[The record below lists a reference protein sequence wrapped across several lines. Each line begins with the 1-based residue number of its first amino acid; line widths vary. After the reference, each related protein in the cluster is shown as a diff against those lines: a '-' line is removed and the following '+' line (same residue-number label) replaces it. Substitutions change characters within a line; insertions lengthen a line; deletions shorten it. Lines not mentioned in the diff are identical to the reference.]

1 MNEKLTTQKDNLA
14 RLMAGEDLTVVH
26 KRIPT
31 AYFDVKNRVLA
42 CPIFKDDMSPE
53 LYDLFMGHEVGHAL
67 NTPYEGLHS
76 TLEKNRTLKGYLNVV
91 EDVRIE
97 KAIKKKYPG
106 LVKSFFAAY
115 KELVAQDFF
124 GIKDKDVNKLSLIDK
139 INIKTKVG
147 ATAGVVFTA
156 EELPFYEMAEACTTW
171 EEVVECATAIY
182 EWSKENETRDD
193 SDEMLKQGITMPDV
207 GDEEEGDESEDDY
220 MEPNFD
226 PNTGESEDED
236 GMPGEEDSKSL
247 SEAGDDSAEG
257 DEEGEEGEESGDGE
271 EEGEEEGGQGDINPS
286 AGQGSNIDQESYYD
300 DSDGARESI
309 TEHNAHNNEGE
320 FYEDA
325 PIVRT
330 TKDISNAFKKDGEI
344 DNIVVGAE
352 EIAEVVE
359 TFIQEYSDGDK
370 WKELIPSM
378 GLHTTKKILDKNK
391 NLISHM
397 AKEFEMKQNAM
408 RSVKAFQ
415 GKTGK
420 LDMNSIAKYQV
431 MDDIFKRVT
440 YLPDGKNHGV
450 MVLLDWSGSIYGSV
464 KNLLEQSLILAEF
477 CKKVNIPYRIYA
489 FSDQF
494 KVRDDMIRGENVLL
508 ELFSD
513 KQKKKSYRDS
523 LKTFGILYNHY
534 ITSETRNWSKSEEIV
549 DEWFKG
555 LNVSYSWD
563 RWDIINGL
571 PCPNQLR
578 LGGTPLNNSLV
589 AMRKM
594 LPEFKSAYQLEK
606 MILTVITDGFS
617 HDSNLLRLNRE
628 EREEMWENEKE
639 VKATMEGSDDYWK
652 RVDQQIFI
660 TDPYS
665 KKQYPYV
672 VPAKNDY
679 YSRGY
684 PTEWNKTANLL
695 DWLQKETGVTV
706 TGYFALEQKRD
717 FYSLLNSCDDLR
729 KHVEKE
735 FGYDDGYRK
744 TWGQIRKE
752 GMVINAHGYGKLFL
766 TCSAKLATVDDEL
779 SDDLIGA
786 KKSTL
791 LSNFKKN
798 RNSKVT
804 SRFLTN
810 EFIKEIA

>member
-1 MNEKLTTQKDNLA
+1 MNEKLTIQKDNLA

-42 CPIFKDDMSPE
+42 CPIFKEDMSPE

-115 KELVAQDFF
+115 KELVAKDFF
-124 GIKDKDVNKLSLIDK
+124 GIKGKDVNKLSLIDK

-182 EWSKENETRDD
+182 EYSKENETRDD
-193 SDEMLKQGITMPDV
+193 SDEMIKQGITMPDV
-207 GDEEEGDESEDDY
+207 GDEEEGDEDEDGY
-220 MEPNFD
+220 NEPNFD

-257 DEEGEEGEESGDGE
+257 EEEEEGEESDGEGDGEEGEE
-271 EEGEEEGGQGDINPS
+271 EEGGKGDINPTG
-286 AGQGSNIDQESYYD
+286 GQGSNTDKESFYD
-300 DSDGARESI
+300 DKDGARESI

-325 PIVRT
+325 PIVRAN
-330 TKDISNAFKKDGEI
+330 KNISSAFAKGGMI
-344 DNIVVGAE
+344 DNIVVSSD
-352 EIAEVVE
+352 EIAGQVE
-359 TFIQEYSDGDK
+359 MFINELESDK
-370 WKELIPSM
+370 WKSLTPAM
-378 GLHTTKKILDKNK
+378 GLFTTKKILDKNK
-391 NLISHM
+391 SLISHM

-420 LDMNSIAKYQV
+420 LDMNAVAKYQV

-489 FSDQF
+489 FSDQWR
-494 KVRDDMIRGENVLL
+494 KDPDNYRGDSVLL

-513 KQKKKSYRDS
+513 KQKKKSYRNS

-534 ITSETRNWSKSEEIV
+534 ITSETRNWNKCEDIV
-549 DEWFKG
+549 AEWFKG
-555 LNVSYSWD
+555 FNSEYTWD
-563 RWDIINGL
+563 KWDVVNGL
-571 PCPNQLR
+571 PSPYKLR

-617 HDSNLLRLNRE
+617 HDSGLLRLNSE
-628 EREEMWENEKE
+628 ERDEMWETEKNL
-639 VKATMEGSDDYWK
+639 KSDTDTWL

-665 KKQYPYV
+665 KKQYPYQM
-672 VPAKNDY
+672 PTDSSY
-679 YSRGY
+679 RYSGY
-684 PTEWNKTANLL
+684 PQDWNKTANLL
-695 DWLQKETGVTV
+695 DWLQKETGVIV
-706 TGYFALEQKRD
+706 TGYFALEAKRD
-717 FYSLLNSCDDLR
+717 FYSLLNSCMDLR
-729 KHVEKE
+729 KYIEKTV
-735 FGYDDGYRK
+735 GYDDGYRK
-744 TWGQIRKE
+744 TWTQIRKE
-752 GMVINAHGYGKLFL
+752 GLVIEAHGYGKLFL